1 MLWAQQGRGRFAEQF
16 HVTRGH
22 ATRHYYRVMP
32 NEKRHR
38 VMIWTGFLLYCV
50 IVAGQLLYPVD
61 RSLPLA
67 MIAGEYVGWRTHDE
81 LAAYTQ
87 EKFQATTVKLQTGKS
102 SSIFALATAG
112 ADIDTEG
119 VVAQTQ
125 DYPLLWRYV
134 PLSILLQPAQV
145 HDYGL
150 SYSNAVLNDFGDK
163 QAASLAVKP
172 VNARLDIRDGK
183 LVAVDDA
190 PGVEVTPN
198 DIRERLRKLTPR
210 YGHETIINLDT
221 KVILPERPASDFADV
236 RERAEAVLA
245 HELTIE
251 ASDKMFSP
259 SAAER
264 ASWLRIGSDAQ
275 GKPTLTLDEASV
287 AKYLDSID
295 TAVGTPAGTTHVTIT
310 NGRES
315 ARVVGSSGVAV
326 TRPPFVATLQQW
338 VATGET
344 PTRQV
349 LVLHDTPPVV
359 MYNNKY
365 TASQEG
371 LQAYLDDAAKRMNV
385 HIAIQQLDGDRWR
398 ASVRADD
405 SLPSASTYK
414 LYVAKWLFT
423 QMEAGKTGWND
434 PILDTTVTTCFDRM
448 TIASTNPC
456 AQEWLRQ
463 YGRDNM
469 NQFVYGLGFS
479 AGTSFTNPV
488 ATHTTAND
496 LLKFMIGLNDGSL
509 VGGAYRDRLL
519 HSLSVHPYR
528 YGIPTGSKGRVE
540 DKVGFLW
547 DYVHDAAIVHHPKGT
562 YVMVIMT
569 KGQSYARIAELT
581 REIERILYP

>member
-1 MLWAQQGRGRFAEQF
+1 METGRERGRFAE
-16 HVTRGH
+16 RYH
-22 ATRHYYRVMP
+22 AVKGRARHHYHRVMP
-32 NEKRHR
+32 DRKRHR
-38 VMIWTGFLLYCV
+38 VMIWAGVLAYCAV
-50 IVAGQLLYPVD
+50 VVLQLLYPVD

-67 MIAGEYVGWRTHDE
+67 MIASEYVGWRTHDE
-81 LAAYTQ
+81 LAAFTQ
-87 EKFQATTVKLQTGKS
+87 QKFQATTVQLQTGKS
-102 SSIFALATAG
+102 STTFVLAAAG

-119 VVAQTQ
+119 IISQTQ
-125 DYPLLWRYV
+125 EYPLLWRYI
-134 PLSILLQPAQV
+134 PLSILWQPVQV

-150 SYSNAVLNDFGDK
+150 SYSNTVLKDFGDVK
-163 QAASLAVKP
+163 AKELAVAP
-172 VNARLDIRDGK
+172 VNARLGIQEGK
-183 LVAVDDA
+183 LVAVDDST
-190 PGVEVTPN
+190 GVAVN
-198 DIRERLRKLTPR
+198 AGDIRDRLRKLEPR
-210 YGHETIINLDT
+210 YGQKNSINLDT
-221 KVILPERPASDFADV
+221 RIVPPERPASDFADV
-236 RERAEAVLA
+236 RERAEAVLS
-245 HELTIE
+245 HEAVVE
-251 ASDKMFSP
+251 VNSKAFKP
-259 SAAER
+259 AVAER
-264 ASWLRIGSDAQ
+264 ASWLRIGTDQQ
-275 GKPTLTLDEASV
+275 GKPTLTLDEAAV
-287 AKYLDSID
+287 GKYLDSID
-295 TAVGTPAGTTHVTIT
+295 AVVGTPAGITHVTIT
-310 NGRES
+310 NGRET
-315 ARVVGSSGVAV
+315 ARTVGASGSAV
-326 TRPPFVATLQQW
+326 TREPFVTALQQW
-338 VATGET
+338 VASGTT

-349 LVLHDTPPVV
+349 LALHETAPIV

-371 LQAYLDDAAKRMNV
+371 LQAYLDDMAKRMDV
-385 HIAIQQLDGDRWR
+385 HIALRQLDGARWS

-405 SLPSASTYK
+405 SIPSASTYK
-414 LYVAKWLFT
+414 LYVAKWVFT
-423 QMEAGKTGWND
+423 QMEAGKIGWSD

-496 LLKFMIGLNDGSL
+496 LLKFMVGLNDSSL
-509 VGGAYRDRLL
+509 VSGVYRDRLL

-562 YVMVIMT
+562 YAMVIMT

>member
-1 MLWAQQGRGRFAEQF
+1 METGRERGRFAE
-16 HVTRGH
+16 RYH
-22 ATRHYYRVMP
+22 AVKGRARHHYHRVMP
-32 NEKRHR
+32 DRKRHR
-38 VMIWTGFLLYCV
+38 VMIWAGVLAYCAV
-50 IVAGQLLYPVD
+50 VVLQLLYPVD

-87 EKFQATTVKLQTGKS
+87 EKFQATTARLQTGKS
-102 SSIFALATAG
+102 SSTFVLATAG

-119 VVAQTQ
+119 IVAQTQ
-125 DYPLLWRYV
+125 DYPLLWRYI
-134 PLSILLQPAQV
+134 PLSLLWQPVQV

-150 SYSNAVLNDFGDK
+150 SYSHEILGDFGDK
-163 QAASLAVKP
+163 QATMLAVKP
-172 VNARLDIRDGK
+172 VNARLEIQKGK
-183 LVAVDDA
+183 LVAVDDTS
-190 PGVEVTPN
+190 GVTVKAD
-198 DIRERLRKLTPR
+198 DIRERLRTLVPH
-210 YGHETIINLDT
+210 YGRENIINLDT
-221 KVILPERPASDFADV
+221 KVIPPERPASDFADV
-236 RERAEAVLA
+236 RERAEAVLT
-245 HELTIE
+245 HEVRVEVGGKT
-251 ASDKMFSP
+251 FTP
-259 SAAER
+259 SVDER
-264 ASWLRIGSDAQ
+264 ASWLRIGSDEHD
-275 GKPTLTLDEASV
+275 KPTLTLDEAAV
-287 AKYLDSID
+287 AKYLDTID
-295 TAVGTPAGTTHVTIT
+295 ASVGTPAGTTHVTIT
-310 NGRES
+310 NGRET
-315 ARVVGSSGVAV
+315 ARTVGISGSAV
-326 TRPPFVATLQQW
+326 TRPPFIATLQQW
-338 VATGET
+338 VSTGET
-344 PTRQV
+344 PVRQV
-349 LVLHDTPPVV
+349 LALHDTSPVV
-359 MYNNKY
+359 IYNNKY

-371 LQAYLDDAAKRMNV
+371 LQAYLDDTAKRMDV
-385 HIAIQQLDGDRWR
+385 HIALRQLDGARWS

-405 SLPSASTYK
+405 SIPSASTYK
-414 LYVAKWLFT
+414 LYVAKWVFT
-423 QMEAGKTGWND
+423 QMEAGKIGWSD

-496 LLKFMIGLNDGSL
+496 LLKFMVGLNDSSL
-509 VGGAYRDRLL
+509 VSGTYRDRLL

-562 YVMVIMT
+562 YAMVIMT